1 VDVLRLRLPC
11 VIGAGKGLNTPK
23 YPTFPDIVRSRKKEV
38 LKIELA
44 ALGVPAAESRM
55 EIVELKPALENRSPK
70 ALTGSP
76 AEIARRI
83 AVILKEEARVM

>member
-1 VDVLRLRLPC
+1 
-11 VIGAGKGLNTPK
+11 
-23 YPTFPDIVRSRKKEV
+23 
-38 LKIELA
+38 
-44 ALGVPAAESRM
+44 M